1 MEKIIDKIIDKM
13 KSSDS
18 LTDDEEIVRYGLEIM
33 ITQLIFGV
41 SIAVIS
47 LLTKC
52 FFEGLVFT
60 VVYSLIRQYGGGSHA
75 KTRIWCYIRSMFTFV
90 VALIVIKI
98 VGLFSTLVI
107 PLLVL
112 SLISVGYI
120 FAAAPV
126 DSENKRLDND
136 EIRVYGKKA
145 RIIVTIMLLISVILL
160 LLKLNIFAFSA
171 MTGIIT
177 AAVLMVIGQIE
188 NYRSGEGL

>member
-52 FFEGLVFT
+52 FFEGFVFT

-75 KTRIWCYIRSMFTFV
+75 KARIWCYIRSMFTFA
-90 VALIVIKI
+90 VALIVIKL
-98 VGLFSTLVI
+98 VGTFSTLVI

-112 SLISVGYI
+112 SLISAGYI

-136 EIRVYGKKA
+136 EIRIYGRKA
-145 RIIVTIMLLISVILL
+145 RIIVTVMFLISVILL

-177 AAVLMVIGQIE
+177 AAFLMVIGQIE

>member
-90 VALIVIKI
+90 VALIVIKL

-112 SLISVGYI
+112 SLISAGYI

-145 RIIVTIMLLISVILL
+145 RITVTIMLLISVILL